1 MIGARTMLDLLQ
13 AVVADRRGISSL
25 EYGVLGA
32 AVIGAVAVTTPPVAA
47 ALMPLFTA
55 IAAGVSP

>member
-1 MIGARTMLDLLQ
+1 MLDLLQ